1 MDGAETPGAYRA
13 VFQYADP
20 DLDGKVRINKNE
32 VKLKDGVLVIRYTSS
47 PAEELSSP
55 LLSGEP
61 AELPDQAVAVEQKKN
76 GTRDA
81 AYYLN
86 GDQDR
91 ELSDTSGIVLLE
103 DRPYVTG
110 APTGRSSWRNGSKS
124 IWGLYQ
130 EWNIILNSAIWI
142 WWIRTAPMRG

>member
-61 AELPDQAVAVEQKKN
+61 AELPDR
-76 GTRDA
+76 G
-81 AYYLN
+81 
-86 GDQDR
+86 GC
-91 ELSDTSGIVLLE
+91 
-103 DRPYVTG
+103 G
-110 APTGRSSWRNGSKS
+110 AEA
-124 IWGLYQ
+124 
-130 EWNIILNSAIWI
+130 EWH
-142 WWIRTAPMRG
+142 P